1 MFIELLKL
9 FLIFFKIGLFTFGGG
24 YAMIPL
30 IRDEVLAN
38 GWLTEEAL
46 MNFIAVAESTPGPIA
61 VNMATFIGSSQ
72 HGILG
77 AIFATIGVVLP
88 SFIII
93 LLIASVFNNLLK
105 LAGVKW
111 ALKGIKP
118 VVAGLILGT
127 GATLIVSLVFGIKT
141 VESSFSFD
149 YVSLIIFGV
158 VLGASIVYKLIAKK
172 ELSPIILII
181 VSAGLGM
188 ALYSLV

>member
-9 FLIFFKIGLFTFGGG
+9 FFIFFKIGLFTFGRG

-77 AIFATIGVVLP
+77 AIFATLGVVLP
-88 SFIII
+88 SFI
-93 LLIASVFNNLLK
+93 K

-127 GATLIVSLVFGIKT
+127 GATLLVSIVFGIKT

-149 YVSLIIFGV
+149 YISLIIFGV
-158 VLGASIVYKLIAKK
+158 MVIASIVYKLIAKK

-181 VSAGLGM
+181 ASAGLGM
-188 ALYSLV
+188 ALYSI

>member
-1 MFIELLKL
+1 MIELLTL
-9 FLIFFKIGLFTFGGG
+9 FATFFKIGLFTFGGG

-30 IRDEVLAN
+30 IREEVLAN

-72 HGILG
+72 EGALG
-77 AIFATIGVVLP
+77 AIFATLGVALP

-93 LLIASVFNNLLK
+93 LIIASVLTGLLK

-118 VVAGLILGT
+118 AVAGLILGT
-127 GATLIVSLVFGIKT
+127 FVTMILSVVFGLKTVNSAFNFDWISLVIFAI
-141 VESSFSFD
+141 V
-149 YVSLIIFGV
+149 IIISGLF
-158 VLGASIVYKLIAKK
+158 KKFTKK

-181 VSAGLGM
+181 VSAIFGII
-188 ALYSLV
+188 LYSI